1 MRITIKRNL
10 GKYFFKKSN
19 INLIR
24 LFLIYFFSISCNFS
38 YAQNEKIT
46 IKNCYDGDTC
56 TTTDNEKIRLACIDT
71 PEIKGKRADPEKAKY
86 VRDYLNSL
94 IKGQEIKIRRITFD
108 RYGRTVA
115 ELYKNKKNIQKHLVD
130 LGLAKVYKKYA
141 YQCNWSKN
149 YLIN

>member
-1 MRITIKRNL
+1 MKKNL
-10 GKYFFKKSN
+10 GKYFLKKSN
-19 INLIR
+19 INFIS
-24 LFLIYFFSISCNFS
+24 FILIYFFSISFNFS
-38 YAQNEKIT
+38 LAQKEKTI

-56 TTTDNEKIRLACIDT
+56 TTIDNEKIRLACIDA

-86 VRDYLNSL
+86 VRDYLNNL

-108 RYGRTVA
+108 KYGRTVA

-149 YLIN
+149 YLTN

>member
-1 MRITIKRNL
+1 MKRYL
-10 GKYFFKKSN
+10 GENILKKYFINFKN
-19 INLIR
+19 
-24 LFLIYFFSISCNFS
+24 LFLIYFFSISCNFL
-38 YAQNEKIT
+38 YAKTDKI
-46 IKNCYDGDTC
+46 IIENCYDGDTC
-56 TTTDNEKIRLACIDT
+56 TTTNKEKIRLACIDT
-71 PEIKGKRADPEKAKY
+71 PEIRGKKADPEKAKY

-94 IKGQEIKIRRITFD
+94 IKGKEITIRRITYD